1 MNMFK
6 RYTTVRSS
14 KADISQLPADA
25 LIELTDDE
33 LEDATGGYE
42 PHDHREE
49 HRRHRRHRRRY
60 YNRHHHRYE
69 YEYYY
74 D

>member
-6 RYTTVRSS
+6 RYTALRSS
-14 KADISQLPADA
+14 KADISQLSADA

-33 LEDATGGYE
+33 LEDATGGFPPPYY
-42 PHDHREE
+42 H
-49 HRRHRRHRRRY
+49 HRRHRRRY
-60 YNRHHHRYE
+60 YNRYHRR

-74 D
+74 YYD

>member
-6 RYTTVRSS
+6 RYTALHSS
-14 KADISQLPADA
+14 KVDISQLPADA

-33 LEDATGGYE
+33 LEDATGGY
-42 PHDHREE
+42 PPPYY
-49 HRRHRRHRRRY
+49 RHRRRHLRRY

-69 YEYYY
+69 YYYYY